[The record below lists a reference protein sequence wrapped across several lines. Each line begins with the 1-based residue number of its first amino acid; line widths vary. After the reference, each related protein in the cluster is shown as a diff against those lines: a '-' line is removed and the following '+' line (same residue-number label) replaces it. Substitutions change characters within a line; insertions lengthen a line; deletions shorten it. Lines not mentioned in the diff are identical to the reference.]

1 MTSSS
6 SACGHRSGVREVGT
20 DAYHGSVDFGAHW
33 VRFTKLLRSALRDLF
48 DQTQPFGRLAL
59 VHTVF
64 SVGTTLVTISLAGTL
79 FFTISPEAAKG
90 KVLLY
95 LLLTIAPFAVVAPA
109 LSPLLDRG
117 SYARRTS
124 IAIASVGSGAFV
136 LLMAGDIKG
145 LLLFPE
151 AFGVLVLSKLY
162 LVAKAA
168 LVPSMTETE
177 DDLASA
183 NAKLAVLASLAGF
196 VASPVAVG
204 VLQIGA
210 PWLLRLAFVVFVLG
224 GVSAIRLPKTG
235 GAIAAKPAEATSDG
249 RPLLGPPV
257 PGKGRWS
264 QPAGRPLYE
273 RPPPTNRERQV
284 RINVARE
291 RQRLGLP
298 LFVPEVVLA
307 LAAMSVIRGA
317 VGFLTFFLAF
327 ALRHLHAA
335 TWWYGFVLLTSAIGS
350 LLGSLLVPTLRR
362 YLSEQQ
368 LILYSLVLSAL
379 VGVIVAIDG
388 SLWVQPLLT
397 LAIGFATTAA
407 KPSFDSIAQRH
418 VPPAL
423 LGRAFAR
430 FETQLQLVW
439 VLCALL
445 AVLVG
450 FPLRSGDVLIG
461 VTCAVAAAFHVS
473 MRRAV
478 LHGRLE
484 QRRAGRGELPGTSL
498 G

>member
-1 MTSSS
+1 MDN
-6 SACGHRSGVREVGT
+6 SARWARLSRLV
-20 DAYHGSVDFGAHW
+20 
-33 VRFTKLLRSALRDLF
+33 RSAIRDLF
-48 DQTQPFGRLAL
+48 DQSEPFGRLAL
-59 VHTVF
+59 IHTIF
-64 SVGTTLVTISLAGTL
+64 SAGTTLVTISLAGTL

-90 KVLLY
+90 KVVLY
-95 LLLTIAPFAVVAPA
+95 LLLTITPFAVVAPA

-124 IAIASVGSGAFV
+124 MAVASVGSAVLV

-168 LVPSMTETE
+168 VVPSMTETD

-196 VASPVAVG
+196 VASPLAVG
-204 VLQIGA
+204 ILQLGA
-210 PWLLRLAFVVFVLG
+210 AWVLRLGFVVFILG
-224 GVSAIRLPKTG
+224 GVAAMRLPKALDVLGTRPTPAAPETG
-235 GAIAAKPAEATSDG
+235 SEAPIAPAP
-249 RPLLGPPV
+249 RPERAPGVTAGPNPQ
-257 PGKGRWS
+257 RT
-264 QPAGRPLYE
+264 A
-273 RPPPTNRERQV
+273 
-284 RINVARE
+284 RIDVARE

-298 LFVPEVVLA
+298 LYVPEVVLG

-335 TWWYGFVLLTSAIGS
+335 TWWFGFVLLTSAIGS
-350 LLGSLLVPTLRR
+350 LLGSLLVPVLRR

-368 LILYSLVLSAL
+368 LILYSLMLCALTGVL
-379 VGVIVAIDG
+379 VAVAG
-388 SLWVQPLLT
+388 SFWAQALLT

-407 KPSFDSIAQRH
+407 KPCFDSIAQKN

-445 AVLVG
+445 AVIVG
-450 FPLRSGDVLIG
+450 FSLQAGDVLIG
-461 VTCAVAAAFHVS
+461 VSCAVAAGFHVS

-478 LHGRLE
+478 LQARP
-484 QRRAGRGELPGTSL
+484 RRRDLGGNGETNAG
-498 G
+498 

>member
-1 MTSSS
+1 MDS
-6 SACGHRSGVREVGT
+6 SARWARLTRLV
-20 DAYHGSVDFGAHW
+20 
-33 VRFTKLLRSALRDLF
+33 RSAVRDLF
-48 DQTQPFGRLAL
+48 DQSQPFGRLAL
-59 VHTVF
+59 VHSVF
-64 SVGTTLVTISLAGTL
+64 STGTTLVTISLAGTL

-90 KVLLY
+90 KVVLY
-95 LLLTIAPFAVVAPA
+95 LLLTITPFAVVAPA

-117 SYARRTS
+117 SYARRAS
-124 IAIASVGSGAFV
+124 MAVASVGSAVLV
-136 LLMAGDIKG
+136 LLMAADIRG

-183 NAKLAVLASLAGF
+183 NAKLAVLATLAGF

-204 VLQIGA
+204 LLQLGA
-210 PWLLRLAFVVFVLG
+210 PWVLRLGFVVFLLG
-224 GVSAIRLPKTG
+224 GFAALRLPKSG
-235 GAIAAKPAEATSDG
+235 DAVLAKPPSASPDGQPILGPQVPDKGRAIRPTGRSLDERPATSD
-249 RPLLGPPV
+249 
-257 PGKGRWS
+257 S
-264 QPAGRPLYE
+264 E
-273 RPPPTNRERQV
+273 RRV

-298 LFVPEVVLA
+298 LYAPEVVLS
-307 LAAMSVIRGA
+307 LAAMSVIRGS

-335 TWWYGFVLLTSAIGS
+335 TWWFGFVLLTSAIGS
-350 LLGSLLVPTLRR
+350 LLGSLLVPVMRR

-379 VGVIVAIDG
+379 FGVIAAVWG
-388 SLWVQPLLT
+388 SLWAQPLLT

-445 AVLVG
+445 AVVVG
-450 FPLRSGDVLIG
+450 FSLQAGDVLIG
-461 VTCAVAAAFHVS
+461 VTCAVAAGFHVS

-478 LHGRLE
+478 TQTRLE
-484 QRRAGRGELPGTSL
+484 RGHAGRADLPGSSL
-498 G
+498 N

>member
-1 MTSSS
+1 VP
-6 SACGHRSGVREVGT
+6 AHR
-20 DAYHGSVDFGAHW
+20 GA
-33 VRFTKLLRSALRDLF
+33 VRDLF
-48 DQTQPFGRLAL
+48 DQSQPFGRLAL
-59 VHTVF
+59 VHSVF
-64 SVGTTLVTISLAGTL
+64 STGTTLVTISLAGTL

-90 KVLLY
+90 KVVLY
-95 LLLTIAPFAVVAPA
+95 LLLTITPFAVVAPA

-117 SYARRTS
+117 SYARRAS
-124 IAIASVGSGAFV
+124 MAVASVGSAVLV
-136 LLMAGDIKG
+136 LLMAADIRG

-183 NAKLAVLASLAGF
+183 NAKLAVLATLAGF

-204 VLQIGA
+204 LLQLGA
-210 PWLLRLAFVVFVLG
+210 PWVLRLGFVVFLLG
-224 GVSAIRLPKTG
+224 GFAALRLPKSG
-235 GAIAAKPAEATSDG
+235 DAVLAKPPSASPDGQPILGPQVPAKGRAIRPTGRSLDERPATSD
-249 RPLLGPPV
+249 
-257 PGKGRWS
+257 S
-264 QPAGRPLYE
+264 E
-273 RPPPTNRERQV
+273 RRV

-298 LFVPEVVLA
+298 LYAPEVVLS
-307 LAAMSVIRGA
+307 LAAMSVIRGS

-335 TWWYGFVLLTSAIGS
+335 TWWFGFVLLTSAIGS
-350 LLGSLLVPTLRR
+350 LLGSLLVPVMRR

-379 VGVIVAIDG
+379 FGVIAAVWG
-388 SLWVQPLLT
+388 SLWAQPLLT

-445 AVLVG
+445 AVVVG
-450 FPLRSGDVLIG
+450 FSLQAGDVLIG
-461 VTCAVAAAFHVS
+461 VTCAVAAGFHVS

-478 LHGRLE
+478 TQTRLE
-484 QRRAGRGELPGTSL
+484 RGHAGRADLPGSSL
-498 G
+498 N

>member
-1 MTSSS
+1 MDS
-6 SACGHRSGVREVGT
+6 SARWARLTRLV
-20 DAYHGSVDFGAHW
+20 
-33 VRFTKLLRSALRDLF
+33 RSAVRDLF
-48 DQTQPFGRLAL
+48 DQSQPFGRLAL
-59 VHTVF
+59 VHSVF
-64 SVGTTLVTISLAGTL
+64 STGTTLVTISLAGTL

-90 KVLLY
+90 KVVLY
-95 LLLTIAPFAVVAPA
+95 LLLTITPFAVVAPA

-117 SYARRTS
+117 SYARRAS
-124 IAIASVGSGAFV
+124 MAVASVGSAVLV
-136 LLMAGDIKG
+136 LLMAADIRG

-183 NAKLAVLASLAGF
+183 NAKLAVLATLAGF

-204 VLQIGA
+204 LLQLGA
-210 PWLLRLAFVVFVLG
+210 PWVLRLGFVVFLLG
-224 GVSAIRLPKTG
+224 GFAALRLPKSG
-235 GAIAAKPAEATSDG
+235 DAVLAKPPSASPDGQPILGPQVPAKGRAIRPTGRSLDERPATSD
-249 RPLLGPPV
+249 
-257 PGKGRWS
+257 S
-264 QPAGRPLYE
+264 E
-273 RPPPTNRERQV
+273 RRV

-298 LFVPEVVLA
+298 LYAPEVVLS
-307 LAAMSVIRGA
+307 LAAMSVIRGS

-335 TWWYGFVLLTSAIGS
+335 TWWFGFVLLTSAIGS
-350 LLGSLLVPTLRR
+350 LLGSLLVPVMRR

-379 VGVIVAIDG
+379 FGVIAAVWG
-388 SLWVQPLLT
+388 SLWAQPLLT

-445 AVLVG
+445 AVVVG
-450 FPLRSGDVLIG
+450 FSLQAGDVLIG
-461 VTCAVAAAFHVS
+461 VTCAVAAGFHVS

-478 LHGRLE
+478 TQTRLE
-484 QRRAGRGELPGTSL
+484 RGHAGRADLPGSSL
-498 G
+498 N

>member
-1 MTSSS
+1 MDSSS
-6 SACGHRSGVREVGT
+6 RWARLTRLVQSAVH
-20 DAYHGSVDFGAHW
+20 
-33 VRFTKLLRSALRDLF
+33 DLF
-48 DQTQPFGRLAL
+48 DQSEPFGRLAL
-59 VHTVF
+59 IHTIF

-79 FFTISPEAAKG
+79 FFTITPEAAKG
-90 KVLLY
+90 KVVLY
-95 LLLTIAPFAVVAPA
+95 LLLTITPFAVVAPA

-124 IAIASVGSGAFV
+124 MAVASVGSAIFV
-136 LLMAGDIKG
+136 ILMAGDIKG

-168 LVPSMTETE
+168 LVPSMTETD

-196 VASPVAVG
+196 VASPIAVG
-204 VLQIGA
+204 LLQLGA
-210 PWLLRLAFVVFVLG
+210 PWVLRLAFVVFLLG
-224 GVSAIRLPKTG
+224 GVAAVRLPKS
-235 GAIAAKPAEATSDG
+235 ADV
-249 RPLLGPPV
+249 PV
-257 PGKGRWS
+257 PGAAPPPAEPPAVEGAPGAK
-264 QPAGRPLYE
+264 QAGRPLYGQ
-273 RPPPTNRERQV
+273 PAQQNRERQV
-284 RINVARE
+284 RIDVARE

-298 LFVPEVVLA
+298 LYSPDVVLG

-335 TWWYGFVLLTSAIGS
+335 TWWFGFVLLTSAIGS
-350 LLGSLLVPTLRR
+350 LLGSLLVPVLRR

-368 LILYSLVLSAL
+368 LILYSLMASAL
-379 VGVIVAIDG
+379 VGILVALLG
-388 SLWVQPLLT
+388 SLWAQPLLT
-397 LAIGFATTAA
+397 LVIGFATTAA
-407 KPSFDSIAQRH
+407 KPAFDSIAQRH

-439 VLCALL
+439 VLCGLL
-445 AVLVG
+445 AVVVG
-450 FPLRSGDVLIG
+450 LSLRAGDILIG
-461 VTCAVAAAFHVS
+461 VTCAVAAGFHVS

-478 LHGRLE
+478 VVGPLS
-484 QRRAGRGELPGTSL
+484 QRRTGEADIPGTSL
-498 G
+498 N

>member
-1 MTSSS
+1 VDS
-6 SACGHRSGVREVGT
+6 SARWARLTRLV
-20 DAYHGSVDFGAHW
+20 
-33 VRFTKLLRSALRDLF
+33 RSAVRDLF
-48 DQTQPFGRLAL
+48 DQSQPFGRLAL
-59 VHTVF
+59 VHSVF
-64 SVGTTLVTISLAGTL
+64 STGTTLVTISLAGTL

-90 KVLLY
+90 KVVLY
-95 LLLTIAPFAVVAPA
+95 LLLTITPFAVVAPA

-117 SYARRTS
+117 SYARRAS
-124 IAIASVGSGAFV
+124 MAVASVGSAVLV
-136 LLMAGDIKG
+136 LLMAADIRG

-183 NAKLAVLASLAGF
+183 NAKLAVLATLAGF

-204 VLQIGA
+204 LLQLGA
-210 PWLLRLAFVVFVLG
+210 PWVLRLGFVVFLLG
-224 GVSAIRLPKTG
+224 GFAALRLPKSG
-235 GAIAAKPAEATSDG
+235 DAVLAKPPSASPDGQPILGPQVPAKGRAIRPTGRSLDERPATSD
-249 RPLLGPPV
+249 
-257 PGKGRWS
+257 S
-264 QPAGRPLYE
+264 E
-273 RPPPTNRERQV
+273 RRV

-298 LFVPEVVLA
+298 LYAPEVVLS
-307 LAAMSVIRGA
+307 LAAMSVIRGS

-335 TWWYGFVLLTSAIGS
+335 TWWFGFVLLTSAIGS
-350 LLGSLLVPTLRR
+350 LLGSLLVPVMRR

-379 VGVIVAIDG
+379 FGVIAAVWG
-388 SLWVQPLLT
+388 SLWAQPLLT

-407 KPSFDSIAQRH
+407 KPSFYSIAQRH

-445 AVLVG
+445 AVVVG
-450 FPLRSGDVLIG
+450 FSLQAGDVLIG
-461 VTCAVAAAFHVS
+461 VTCAVAAGFHVS

-478 LHGRLE
+478 TQTRLE
-484 QRRAGRGELPGTSL
+484 RGHAGRADLPGSSL
-498 G
+498 N

>member
-1 MTSSS
+1 MDSSS
-6 SACGHRSGVREVGT
+6 RWARLTRLVQSAVH
-20 DAYHGSVDFGAHW
+20 
-33 VRFTKLLRSALRDLF
+33 DLF
-48 DQTQPFGRLAL
+48 DQSEPFGRLAL
-59 VHTVF
+59 IHTVF

-79 FFTISPEAAKG
+79 FFTITPEAAKG
-90 KVLLY
+90 KVVLY
-95 LLLTIAPFAVVAPA
+95 LLLTITPFAVVAPA

-124 IAIASVGSGAFV
+124 MAVASVGSAIFV
-136 LLMAGDIKG
+136 ILMAGDIKG

-168 LVPSMTETE
+168 LVPSMTETD

-196 VASPVAVG
+196 VASPIAVG
-204 VLQIGA
+204 LLQLGA
-210 PWLLRLAFVVFVLG
+210 PWVLRLAFVVFLLG
-224 GVSAIRLPKTG
+224 GVAAIRLPKS
-235 GAIAAKPAEATSDG
+235 AD
-249 RPLLGPPV
+249 LPV
-257 PGKGRWS
+257 PAPPSAEPSAVEGAPGSK
-264 QPAGRPLYE
+264 QAGRPLYGQSAQQ
-273 RPPPTNRERQV
+273 NRERQV
-284 RINVARE
+284 RIDVARE

-298 LFVPEVVLA
+298 LYSPDVVLG

-335 TWWYGFVLLTSAIGS
+335 TWWFGFVLLTSAIGS
-350 LLGSLLVPTLRR
+350 LLGSLLVPVLRR

-368 LILYSLVLSAL
+368 LILYSLMASAL
-379 VGVIVAIDG
+379 AGILVALLG

-397 LAIGFATTAA
+397 FVIGFATTAA
-407 KPSFDSIAQRH
+407 KPAFDSIAQRH

-439 VLCALL
+439 VLCGLL
-445 AVLVG
+445 AVVVG
-450 FPLRSGDVLIG
+450 LSLRAGDILIG
-461 VTCAVAAAFHVS
+461 VTCAVAAGFHVS

-478 LHGRLE
+478 VVGHLS
-484 QRRAGRGELPGTSL
+484 QRPTGEADIPGTSL
-498 G
+498 N

>member
-1 MTSSS
+1 M
-6 SACGHRSGVREVGT
+6 AN
-20 DAYHGSVDFGAHW
+20 VDHAARW
-33 VRFTKLLRSALRDLF
+33 ARLTRLLRSAVHDLF
-48 DQTQPFGRLAL
+48 DQSQPFGRLAL
-59 VHTVF
+59 VHTIF
-64 SVGTTLVTISLAGTL
+64 SVGTTLITISLAGTL
-79 FFTISPEAAKG
+79 FFTISPEAAKS

-95 LLLTIAPFAVVAPA
+95 LLLTIAPFAIVAPA

-124 IAIASVGSGAFV
+124 IAVACVGSAVFV
-136 LLMAGDIKG
+136 FLMANDING

-168 LVPSMTETE
+168 LVPSMTDTE

-204 VLQIGA
+204 LLQLGA
-210 PWLLRLAFVVFVLG
+210 PWVLRVSCVVFLLG
-224 GVSAIRLPKTG
+224 GVAAMRLPKIVGTE
-235 GAIAAKPAEATSDG
+235 ISRPADTTPDG

-257 PGKGRWS
+257 PKTGRLT
-264 QPAGRPLYE
+264 QGAGRPLYE
-273 RPPPTNRERQV
+273 RPQPTNQERTA

-298 LFVPEVVLA
+298 LFVPEVVLS
-307 LAAMSVIRGA
+307 LTAMSVIRGA
-317 VGFLTFFLAF
+317 VGFVTFFLAF

-335 TWWYGFVLLTSAIGS
+335 TWWYGILLLTSAIGS

-368 LILYSLVLSAL
+368 LILYSLVLSAV
-379 VGVIVAIDG
+379 VGVVVAIVG

-397 LAIGFATTAA
+397 FAIGFATTSA
-407 KPSFDSIAQRH
+407 KPSFDSIAQRN

-430 FETQLQLVW
+430 FETRLQLVW
-439 VLCALL
+439 VGGSLL
-445 AVLVG
+445 AVIVG

-461 VTCAVAAAFHVS
+461 VTCAIAAAFNVS

-478 LHGRLE
+478 IQSRLAD
-484 QRRAGRGELPGTSL
+484 RRASEVDLPGTSL
-498 G
+498 N